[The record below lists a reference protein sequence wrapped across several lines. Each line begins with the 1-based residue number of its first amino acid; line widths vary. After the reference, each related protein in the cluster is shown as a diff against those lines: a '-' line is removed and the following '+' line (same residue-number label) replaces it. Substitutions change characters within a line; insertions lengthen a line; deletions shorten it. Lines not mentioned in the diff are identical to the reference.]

1 MLGYIFIMEYRSSA
15 SQYQSVIQQ
24 YETALVGVN
33 GEIKKLLEKNK
44 SLQDDLNQAKSQN
57 NLGDALK
64 NQISTLDPDGA
75 ALLETLQRQLQQAHN
90 ENLDLK
96 QQNKQSKDQIDY
108 LSCRE
113 SEMRTK
119 MNQLNDTIIELEQAD
134 MNNEDIIFELRKKN
148 KQLLIHKQ
156 EISE

>member
-64 NQISTLDPDGA
+64 NQVSTLDPDGA